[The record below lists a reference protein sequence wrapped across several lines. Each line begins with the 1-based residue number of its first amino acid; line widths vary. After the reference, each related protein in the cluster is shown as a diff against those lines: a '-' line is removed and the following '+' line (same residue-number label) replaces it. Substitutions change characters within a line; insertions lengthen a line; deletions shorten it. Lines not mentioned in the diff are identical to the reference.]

1 MKKKKKKEKKMKK
14 TNKRKRNSLCIVVII
29 KFALKHRIAQM
40 IMNNIMN
47 ECNNYLYLSYF

>member
-40 IMNNIMN
+40 IMNNITN